1 MAVSKRLRFEVLR
14 RDNHACR
21 YCGGVA
27 PNVVLTV
34 DHVLPVA
41 LGGRDEAANLVAA
54 CRECNAGKSS
64 VPADAAVVDDVA
76 ADALRWAQAMQTVAA
91 QRAVEREEAQERYS
105 HFLARW
111 NSWTYTYMGETETVQ
126 LPNAWQRSLDQ
137 FLDAGLAMEDIE
149 ELIEVAMTART
160 RDEWKYFCGC
170 CWRRISEIQDRA
182 REIVAAASGSPPG
195 SDAPLTSPWTMA
207 EVDEEVA
214 ASESVAD
221 SQLLDWQL
229 RDSAY
234 CRHRKWGQGDCGDP
248 ICRIARAQ
256 DLKWLAD
263 RALLDSWREDAVM
276 EEAEALLDG

>member
-1 MAVSKRLRFEVLR
+1 MAVSKRMRFEVLR

-21 YCGGVA
+21 YCGGGA
-27 PNVVLTV
+27 PDVTLTV
-34 DHVLPVA
+34 DHVVPVA

-111 NSWTYTYMGETETVQ
+111 NSWTYTYMGETETIP

-137 FLDAGLAMEDIE
+137 FLDAGLTMEDIDD
-149 ELIEVAMTART
+149 LIEVAMTART

-170 CWRRISEIQDRA
+170 CWRRISEMQERA
-182 REIVAAASGSPPG
+182 REIVAATPGPTSGPDSPLV
-195 SDAPLTSPWTMA
+195 SQWTKA
-207 EVDEEVA
+207 EVDQYVA
-214 ASESVAD
+214 LAVSIAEHTLTREAIDFV
-221 SQLLDWQL
+221 
-229 RDSAY
+229 Y
-234 CRHRKWGQGDCGDP
+234 CQHLAPGQGNCGDP
-248 ICRIARAQ
+248 ICRALWAQ
-256 DLKWLAD
+256 DLHGMAD
-263 RALLDSWREDAVM
+263 ASLRQSLREDAVM